1 MHMLEIDG
9 RYQMKR
15 QCLTIYNAVMMLL
28 QQICAL
34 NEILSFVRHLS
45 SCIFH
50 ILFVNV
56 SARITMTYAHSGLPS
71 ENAKREYRVFEMISF
86 HSTT

>member
-45 SCIFH
+45 SCI
-50 ILFVNV
+50 IPFVNV
-56 SARITMTYAHSGLPS
+56 SARITMTYAHSGRPS

-86 HSTT
+86 YSTT

>member
-9 RYQMKR
+9 RFQMKR
-15 QCLTIYNAVMMLL
+15 QRLTIYNAVTMSL
-28 QQICAL
+28 QQIICAL

-45 SCIFH
+45 SCI
-50 ILFVNV
+50 IPFVNV
-56 SARITMTYAHSGLPS
+56 LARITMTYAHSGLLS

-86 HSTT
+86 YSTT